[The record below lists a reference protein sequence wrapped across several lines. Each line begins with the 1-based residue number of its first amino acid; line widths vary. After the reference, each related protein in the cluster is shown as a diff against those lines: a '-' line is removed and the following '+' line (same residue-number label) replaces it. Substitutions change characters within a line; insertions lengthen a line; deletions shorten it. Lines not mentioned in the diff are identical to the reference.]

1 MRIVCLSADINVLN
15 NDLSH
20 LTSIPVQCTQEL
32 PVYFHKK
39 PQPLSAASH
48 NSEAQCHL
56 NGFCQK
62 AGTVSDVLAEDM
74 SKFSMDWPQWRE
86 ECKKLEQ
93 WRAPLPSKWKG
104 ACFSD
109 SKTSGQAVQTCSD
122 RTLHT
127 AKVVFNISILAI
139 QVCPFLKLPV
149 SYSVQI
155 RCQCQTALPTSLISW
170 ASLVGCW
177 CQMCLCSHTSVT
189 FARQFSLGTQPPKES
204 SCDIFTPTLHR
215 QCYTLHVKKLTPL
228 LDITLTLLN
237 YILDRNDKQN
247 VT

>member
-1 MRIVCLSADINVLN
+1 MEEAYTELYQQFLRLRSLCLKQAALLNQLTTALQKQKDINVLN

-74 SKFSMDWPQWRE
+74 SKLSMDWPQWRE

-127 AKVVFNISILAI
+127 AKMPMSDSPSHLTDFLSQSGGLLMSDVSLQSHVCDFCQAVF
-139 QVCPFLKLPV
+139 PGDTTTKGEFLRHL
-149 SYSVQI
+149 
-155 RCQCQTALPTSLISW
+155 
-170 ASLVGCW
+170 
-177 CQMCLCSHTSVT
+177 HT
-189 FARQFSLGTQPPKES
+189 
-204 SCDIFTPTLHR
+204 H
-215 QCYTLHVKKLTPL
+215 
-228 LDITLTLLN
+228 IT
-237 YILDRNDKQN
+237 
-247 VT
+247 